1 MRLLRV
7 AVAAALLTVCASL
20 ASAQATPADAAVSAL
35 PEPYTADEFPPWA
48 RGLRRFEI
56 VSLGAFPIILFYTRF
71 AFDLKRYADNGFD
84 GTFVPWP
91 FKNESSYEPS
101 DAEQWRSVL
110 TAAGLSVAFGAIDA
124 FLVWKVRLE

>member
-7 AVAAALLTVCASL
+7 AVAAVLLTVSATL
-20 ASAQATPADAAVSAL
+20 AAAQSTSSAAAVSAL
-35 PEPYTADEFPPWA
+35 PEPYTEDEFPSWA

-91 FKNESSYEPS
+91 FKNENSYEPS

-110 TAAGLSVAFGAIDA
+110 TAAGLSVAFGALDA
-124 FLVWKVRLE
+124 FLIWKVRLE